1 MLRFYRLFPS
11 VEKPIFFVRMSIN
24 RRRRIIPSEIL
35 MSSNVQLRN
44 TIETDLPIFF
54 EQQLD
59 PDAIRMAAFPSRNRE
74 AFMAHWSTVL
84 VDDSVLVK
92 TVLFNGDIA
101 GNIVCF
107 EQLGEREVGYW
118 LGKEYWGKGIASQ
131 ALAQFLDL
139 IKTRPLYAHVAKH
152 NVASKRVLEK
162 CGFKIAAEDKFFSKI
177 FGEDIEEYILILN
190 ASGSA
195 DPSE

>member
-1 MLRFYRLFPS
+1 MTD
-11 VEKPIFFVRMSIN
+11 
-24 RRRRIIPSEIL
+24 
-35 MSSNVQLRN
+35 NVQLRD

-59 PDAIRMAAFPSRNRE
+59 PDAIQMAAFPSRNRDE
-74 AFMAHWSTVL
+74 FMMHWNKIRA
-84 VDDSVLVK
+84 DDSVLIR
-92 TVLFNGDIA
+92 TILFNGDVA

-131 ALAQFLDL
+131 ALAQLLDF

-152 NVASKRVLEK
+152 NVASRRVLEK
-162 CGFKIAAEDKFFSKI
+162 CGFKVAAEDKFFSKI
-177 FGEDIEEYILILN
+177 FGEDIQEYILIL
-190 ASGSA
+190 
-195 DPSE
+195 DPNP